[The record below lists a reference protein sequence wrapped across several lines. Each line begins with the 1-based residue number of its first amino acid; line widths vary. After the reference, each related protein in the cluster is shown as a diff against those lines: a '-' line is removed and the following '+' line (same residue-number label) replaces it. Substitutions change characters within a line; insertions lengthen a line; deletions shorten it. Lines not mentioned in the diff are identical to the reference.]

1 VSRILMPLAAGYR
14 LGTTL
19 RSVAYRRGWLKT
31 RRLGRPVISVG
42 NLTAGGTGKTP
53 LVAYV
58 AELLLKR
65 GLKPSILTRG
75 YKRQSRERLI
85 AVEPAAERAPDPR
98 QIGDEPA
105 LLARKL
111 PQVPI
116 MVSADR
122 YGAGCLAESQF
133 NVDTHILDDGFQHWA
148 LARDVDIVVLDAT
161 QDLSGAEL
169 LPAGRLREP
178 LEALQRAGMII
189 LSRTE
194 LADPA
199 PVESLVRRIAPQAT
213 VFHAATQLCELV
225 DVNSGRIYPASAY
238 QGEPVYAF
246 CGIGNP
252 KAFFDD
258 LKSWGF
264 HVAGRDALGDHH
276 RYGEVDQIT
285 MMLALK
291 EHRNMKA
298 SLTTEKDAQNLR
310 GTLQEA
316 GGIPILACVI
326 RAELREAEAFDAELL
341 ERLRLARAKA

>member
-1 VSRILMPLAAGYR
+1 VSRIRMPLAAGYR

-19 RSVAYRRGWLKT
+19 RRVAYRRGWLKT
-31 RRLGRPVISVG
+31 SRLNRPVISVG

-58 AELLLKR
+58 AELLHKH
-65 GLKPSILTRG
+65 GLKPAILTRG
-75 YKRQSRERLI
+75 YKRQSTQKLI

-98 QIGDEPA
+98 AIGDEPA

-116 MVSADR
+116 VVSADR
-122 YGAGCLAESQF
+122 YRAGCLAESRF
-133 NVDTHILDDGFQHWA
+133 HVDAHILDDGFQHWA
-148 LARDVDIVVLDAT
+148 LARDVDIVVLDVT
-161 QDLSGAEL
+161 QNLSTAQL

-178 LEALQRAGMII
+178 LEALQRAGMIV

-199 PVESLVRRIAPQAT
+199 PLESLARRIAPQAK

-225 DVNSGRIYPASAY
+225 DVNSGRTYSPSAH
-238 QGEPVYAF
+238 QGEQVYAF

-258 LKSWGF
+258 LKAWGF
-264 HVAGRDALGDHH
+264 SVAGQRSFGDHH
-276 RYGEVDQIT
+276 RYVEGDQV
-285 MMLALK
+285 
-291 EHRNMKA
+291 HFMKA
-298 SLTTEKDAQNLR
+298 YKSLPGLKAVVTTEKDAQNLR
-310 GTLQEA
+310 NVFRGTSE
-316 GGIPILACVI
+316 IPVLACTI
-326 RAELREAEAFDAELL
+326 RTELREAEAFAAELL
-341 ERLRLARAKA
+341 ERLRLAKANA